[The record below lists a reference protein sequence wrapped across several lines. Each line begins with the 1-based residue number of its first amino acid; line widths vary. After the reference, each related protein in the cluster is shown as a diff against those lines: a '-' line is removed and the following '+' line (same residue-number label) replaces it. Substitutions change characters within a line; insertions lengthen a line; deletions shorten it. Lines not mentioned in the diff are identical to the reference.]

1 VNRRLIGTPVADKER
16 KEDKTMPN
24 AIQIIRQDHRKVEGL
39 FKKFD
44 QAKTNGGRKRICD
57 QVIEELE
64 VHTKLEEEIFYPA
77 VRKELGEEDL
87 VEEAEKEHLQAKDII
102 QELKTMDGQDEQL
115 EEKFSELV
123 ECIKHHVEEE
133 QSEMLPKAEESEMD
147 LAHYGE
153 QMSERK
159 KELTGKPK
167 TRRAKSKAGRKSKS
181 KGKRRRSRR
190 AA

>member
-1 VNRRLIGTPVADKER
+1 
-16 KEDKTMPN
+16 MPN
-24 AIQIIRQDHRKVEGL
+24 AVQMIRQDHKKVEGL

-44 QAKTNGGRKRICD
+44 QAKNHSAKKRIAD
-57 QVIEELE
+57 QVVQELE
-64 VHTKLEEEIFYPA
+64 VHTTLEEEIFYPA
-77 VRKELGEEDL
+77 VRKELGDEEMID
-87 VEEAEKEHLQAKDII
+87 EDEKEHQQAKDII
-102 QELKTMDGQDEQL
+102 QELKTMDGEDEQL

-133 QSEMLPKAEESEMD
+133 QGEMLPKAEEGEMD
-147 LAHYGE
+147 LAHYGK

-159 KELTGKPK
+159 KELTGKSK

-181 KGKRRRSRR
+181 GGKGRRSRR

>member
-1 VNRRLIGTPVADKER
+1 VNRRLIGTPVADEEL
-16 KEDKTMPN
+16 KEDRTMPN

-44 QAKTNGGRKRICD
+44 QAKSDRARKRICG

-77 VRKELGEEDL
+77 VRKELGDEEMI
-87 VEEAEKEHLQAKDII
+87 EEAEKEHQQAKDII
-102 QELKTMDGQDEQL
+102 QELKTMDGEDQQL
-115 EEKFSELV
+115 EEKFAELV
-123 ECIKHHVEEE
+123 ECINHHVEEE
-133 QSEMLPKAEESEMD
+133 EGEMLPKVEESDMD

-159 KELTGKPK
+159 KELTGKTQ
-167 TRRAKSKAGRKSKS
+167 TRGAKSKAGRKSKS
-181 KGKRRRSRR
+181 GGKRRRSRR